1 MTHTIHPAADP
12 GAAYDAIWAPLLA
25 FNQKSVGD
33 AAGVPFALV
42 IPKPGTDE
50 IAGGLWALSLWG
62 SFTIALVV
70 VPEAARGQ
78 GLGRDLMAQA

>member
-1 MTHTIHPAADP
+1 MTHTINPAPNP
-12 GAAYDAIWAPLLA
+12 GVAYDAIWAPLPA
-25 FNQKSVGD
+25 FNQKTIGD
-33 AAGVPFALV
+33 AQGVPFALV
-42 IPKPGTDE
+42 INKPGTAE

-70 VPEAARGQ
+70 VPEEARGQ